1 MKTFVQEARLLAPVQ
16 ARLQQEGVDA
26 ITAQA
31 VAASMVGAERDGT
44 LSHGLH
50 RLDAC
55 ISSVRSGWVVGDA
68 PMQVQDLAASLVR
81 VDAARGFAQGALAR
95 ARDLVARK
103 ARETGMCTLAIGNSH
118 HIGCLW
124 HDVEQFAQAGFVCF
138 AFVHSRSRV
147 VGPGARSKVL
157 GTNPMA
163 FGFPRQ
169 NGLPVVWDQASS
181 VMAHGEV
188 QLAARHGHALPEG
201 VGVDR
206 NGEPTTDAA
215 EVLNGGALT
224 TFASH
229 KGFMIALMVEVMAA
243 ALTGSKFGFEDE
255 SGQIPGAQTS
265 LAGQTFLVIDPLRIP
280 DTNFP
285 ARVELLLEA
294 LRDAGTERMP
304 GDRRYASRE
313 AAQQQGIAVDAK
325 ALGELTLGEPVQRF
339 QNPE

>member
-1 MKTFVQEARLLAPVQ
+1 
-16 ARLQQEGVDA
+16 
-26 ITAQA
+26 
-31 VAASMVGAERDGT
+31 VGAERDGT

-163 FGFPRQ
+163 FGFPRRD
-169 NGLPVVWDQASS
+169 GLPVVWDQASS

-188 QLAARHGHALPEG
+188 QLAAQRGRPLPTG
-201 VGVDR
+201 TGVDMH
-206 NGEPTTDAA
+206 GIPTTDAA

-243 ALTGSKFGFEDE
+243 ALTGSRFGFEDA

-265 LAGQTFLVIDPLRIP
+265 LAGQTLLVIDPLRVP
-280 DTNFP
+280 DTDFA
-285 ARVELLLEA
+285 ARVELLLGA

-304 GDRRYASRE
+304 GDRRYAAR
-313 AAQQQGIAVDAK
+313 ATAQQQGIAIDVKLLDA
-325 ALGELTLGEPVQRF
+325 LTLGDAVRQVPKSC
-339 QNPE
+339 

>member
-1 MKTFVQEARLLAPVQ
+1 MKTYQQEAVLLDLVQ
-16 ARLQQEGVDA
+16 ARLRQEGVDA
-26 ITAQA
+26 ITARA

-81 VDAARGFAQGALAR
+81 VEAARGFAQGALAR
-95 ARDLVARK
+95 ARDLVVRK
-103 ARETGMCTLAIGNSH
+103 ARETGMCTLAISNSH

-147 VGPGARSKVL
+147 VGPGARSRVL

-188 QLAARHGHALPEG
+188 QLAARHGHALPQG

-206 NGEPTTDAA
+206 NGQPTTDAA

-224 TFASH
+224 TFAAH

-243 ALTGSKFGFEDE
+243 ALTGSPFGFEDA

-265 LAGQTFLVIDPLRIP
+265 LAGQTLLVIDPLRVP
-280 DTNFP
+280 DSDFA
-285 ARVELLLEA
+285 ARVELLLNA
-294 LRDAGTERMP
+294 LRDAGTDRLP
-304 GDRRYASRE
+304 ADRRYAAR
-313 AAQQQGIAVDAK
+313 ACAQQQGIAIDVKLLDA
-325 ALGELTLGEPVQRF
+325 LTLGGTVP
-339 QNPE
+339 PAPKSC